1 MPFLLPNQQCQST
14 EGLKPAETK
23 PKVNCFAM
31 TVIVEL
37 DGLQQQQQ
45 QQHQKLKLEM
55 YLKLKQH
62 CTRVVDNCV

>member
-1 MPFLLPNQQCQST
+1 
-14 EGLKPAETK
+14 
-23 PKVNCFAM
+23 M

-37 DGLQQQQQ
+37 DGLQQQ

>member
-14 EGLKPAETK
+14 EGLKPGETK
-23 PKVNCFAM
+23 PKLNCFAM
-31 TVIVEL
+31 TVIVKL
-37 DGLQQQQQ
+37 DGLQ